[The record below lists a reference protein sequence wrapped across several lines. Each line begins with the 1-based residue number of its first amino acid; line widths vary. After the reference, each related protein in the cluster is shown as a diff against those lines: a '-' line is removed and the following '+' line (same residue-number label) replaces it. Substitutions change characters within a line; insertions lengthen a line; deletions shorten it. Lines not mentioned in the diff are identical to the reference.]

1 MRPVLHHYPG
11 SNFAEKV
18 RLMLGLKGL
27 AWDSVIIPDVMPK
40 PELVALTGGYSK
52 TPVLQL
58 GADIHCD
65 TRQIAATLE
74 VLKPLPSL
82 YPTGSRGFAE
92 IIQSWADGP
101 FALAAARYLMGRAH
115 DLWPPEF
122 HADRAALWGVPVDL
136 ARMTRAASRYRRDL
150 QVFLGWLAE
159 FLRDGRQFLEGSQPG
174 LADCATAQVVW
185 FLGLGGARTTDVL
198 SAFPGVQAWQ
208 ARVAELGHGAPQA
221 LSAAMALDLARDATP
236 QSAPGLLCDDAEG
249 FHLGDSVSVVAVK
262 AGRDPVCGTL
272 HRLDENAVAV
282 RWEGPR
288 VGAVVVHFPRLGYV
302 LKRPQ

>member
-1 MRPVLHHYPG
+1 MRPVLHHYAG

-65 TRQIAATLE
+65 TRQIAAALE
-74 VLKPLPSL
+74 LLKPSPSL
-82 YPTGSRGFAE
+82 YPNGTRGFAE

-136 ARMTRAASRYRRDL
+136 ARMMRAAGRYRREL

-159 FLRDGRQFLEGSQPG
+159 ILRDGRQFLEGSQPG
-174 LADCATAQVVW
+174 LADCAAAQVVW

-198 SAFPGVQAWQ
+198 SAFRGVQAWQ
-208 ARVAELGHGAPQA
+208 ARVADLGHGEPRP
-221 LSAAMALDLARDATP
+221 LSAAAALDIAREATP
-236 QSAPGLLCDDAEG
+236 QGAPGLLSDDAEG
-249 FHLGDSVSVVAVK
+249 FRLGESVSVVATE
-262 AGRDPVCGTL
+262 AGRDPVCGAL
-272 HRLDENAVAV
+272 HRLDVNAVAV
-282 RWEGPR
+282 RRESPR
-288 VGAVVVHFPRLGYV
+288 VGTVVVHFPRLGYV
-302 LKRPQ
+302 LKRLQ

>member
-65 TRQIAATLE
+65 TRQIAAALE
-74 VLKPLPSL
+74 LLKPVPSL
-82 YPTGSRGFAE
+82 YPNGSRGFAQ

-136 ARMTRAASRYRRDL
+136 ARMTRAAGRYRREL

-159 FLRDGRQFLEGSQPG
+159 ILRDGRQFLEGSQPG
-174 LADCATAQVVW
+174 LADCAAAQVVW

-198 SAFPGVQAWQ
+198 SPFHEVQAWQ
-208 ARVAELGHGAPQA
+208 ARVADIGHGEPRP
-221 LSAAMALDLARDATP
+221 LSAAAALDIAREATP
-236 QSAPGLLCDDAEG
+236 QGAPALLSDDAEG
-249 FHLGDSVSVVAVK
+249 FRLGEWVSVVATE
-262 AGRDPVCGTL
+262 AGRDPVCGAL
-272 HRLDENAVAV
+272 YRLDVNAVAV
-282 RWEGPR
+282 RRESPR
-288 VGAVVVHFPRLGYV
+288 VGTVVVHFPRLGYV
-302 LKRPQ
+302 LKQLQ